1 MGRVTDNDS
10 EPERALKSAN
20 ENVYYCLATLH
31 GEPEPGKLGDLL
43 DRNRNEW
50 QRWLDAG
57 NSGSTSAADPDLVT
71 FRAIRGELTSLLRSR
86 MGNAKAELPDST
98 RLADFSDT
106 IFERRLF
113 LGGYK
118 FPAGARFDR
127 SVFERGIDATK
138 ASFDED
144 LSLVSAKIKVRGNFR
159 GETFNYVNLDN
170 LEVEGQLGFA
180 GEVRGEF
187 SMRECTVSG
196 DTVFSHMYFNSHVY
210 FGSARLGPVR
220 FVEPKFSESADFAHA
235 EFTGDVDFINAIFH
249 GGSVFIDAVFGASA
263 EFRGTTF
270 KDRAWF
276 DRTLWRGAPVSF
288 TNVRFEAGSRF
299 RGATFVKC
307 VPDFRGAVLHE
318 ATELDGVTW
327 PATFNEETDQQA
339 NLYAYERL
347 KLEMERLKKHE
358 DEQFFFRQELR
369 VRRALMKPLSFG
381 WLLNFAYE
389 KLSGYGSSF
398 MRPLVGMGALAAIGF
413 VALALL
419 PVSNKISPSSG
430 MAGIPLPCGSAAQL
444 TLLNLLSFL
453 PMRREAIDALNHLQF
468 NWIFR
473 AISAV
478 EALGGAV
485 LLFLLALALKNRF
498 RMR

>member
-1 MGRVTDNDS
+1 MDN
-10 EPERALKSAN
+10 AN
-20 ENVYYCLATLH
+20 
-31 GEPEPGKLGDLL
+31 
-43 DRNRNEW
+43 
-50 QRWLDAG
+50 
-57 NSGSTSAADPDLVT
+57 
-71 FRAIRGELTSLLRSR
+71 
-86 MGNAKAELPDST
+86 AELPDST
-98 RLADFSDT
+98 RPADFSDT
-106 IFERRLF
+106 IFERKLF

-118 FPAGARFDR
+118 FPAGARFER
-127 SVFERGIDATK
+127 SVFKRGIDATN
-138 ASFDED
+138 ASFDGD

-159 GETFNYVNLDN
+159 GATFNYVTLDC

-180 GEVRGEF
+180 GDVRGEF

-196 DTVFSHMYFNSHVY
+196 ETVFSRMHFKSDAY
-210 FGSARLGPVR
+210 FGSARLGSVR
-220 FVEPKFSESADFAHA
+220 FIEPTFVVSADFAHA
-235 EFTGDVDFINAIFH
+235 EFAGDVGFFNAMFH

-263 EFRGTTF
+263 EFRGAAF

-276 DRTLWRGAPVSF
+276 DRTIWRGARVSF

-327 PATFNEETDQQA
+327 PAIFNEDTDQQA

-369 VRRALMKPLSFG
+369 VRRALMKPWSFG
-381 WLLNFAYE
+381 WLLNSAYE

-398 MRPLVGMGALAAIGF
+398 MRPLVGMGALAAAGF
-413 VALALL
+413 VGLMLL
-419 PVSNKISPSSG
+419 PVSTSKISPSST
-430 MAGIPLPCGSAAQL
+430 AAIPLPWRSAAEL
-444 TLLNLLSFL
+444 SLLNLLSFL
-453 PMRREAIDALNHLQF
+453 PMRREALDALNDLQF

-485 LLFLLALALKNRF
+485 LLFLLAMALKNRF

>member
-1 MGRVTDNDS
+1 MTDNDS
-10 EPERALKSAN
+10 EAEWALKSAN

-31 GEPEPGKLGDLL
+31 GEPESGRLGDLL

-50 QRWLDAG
+50 QRWLEAG
-57 NSGSTSAADPDLVT
+57 IHNGSAAV
-71 FRAIRGELTSLLRSR
+71 RGELTSLLRSR
-86 MGNAKAELPDST
+86 MGNANVELPDSA
-98 RLADFSDT
+98 RPADFSDT

-210 FGSARLGPVR
+210 FGSARLGRVR

-235 EFTGDVDFINAIFH
+235 EFAGDVDFINAMFH
-249 GGSVFIDAVFGASA
+249 SGSVFIDAVFGASA
-263 EFRGTTF
+263 EFRGTAF

-276 DRTLWRGAPVSF
+276 DRTEWRGARVSF
-288 TNVRFEAGSRF
+288 TNVRFEAGGRF

-327 PATFNEETDQQA
+327 PAIFNKGTDQQA

-369 VRRALMKPLSFG
+369 VRRALMKPWSPG
-381 WLLNFAYE
+381 WLLNSAYE
-389 KLSGYGSSF
+389 KVSGYGESI
-398 MRPLVGMGALAAIGF
+398 MRPLVGMGALAAAGF
-413 VALALL
+413 VGLTLL
-419 PVSNKISPSSG
+419 PVSSKMSPSSG
-430 MAGIPLPCGSAAQL
+430 MAAIPLPCGSAAQL
-444 TLLNLLSFL
+444 SLLNLLSFL
-453 PMRREAIDALNHLQF
+453 PMRREAIDALALNDLQF